1 MYVVSNVK
9 QCKNVPPLS
18 TAALFER
25 LKVGE
30 VDNLLVEVKSLRS
43 LLVCAKSLASKLEQA
58 RNKQVQ
64 ANSSSRA
71 NEREERLDELALLC
85 SSYPIIFRLMT
96 RLLPEIAE
104 LKDQVAYLNQRL
116 RALSAEEREER
127 LAILGAMTEST
138 KLLNTLITQRGNG
151 ICSSPG
157 SLT

>member
-1 MYVVSNVK
+1 
-9 QCKNVPPLS
+9 
-18 TAALFER
+18 
-25 LKVGE
+25 
-30 VDNLLVEVKSLRS
+30 
-43 LLVCAKSLASKLEQA
+43 
-58 RNKQVQ
+58 VQ

-96 RLLPEIAE
+96 GLLPEIAE